1 MIVTILHYYSSIIT
15 IIVKN
20 DNILYVNYT
29 IKTEKFLVVA
39 FIVGTKQVKIASFF
53 IKTSFSFAKNGLNSC
68 LRPGCKSHGHPGVEE
83 VQIRVCAKL
92 FRGCGDVYLPC

>member
-1 MIVTILHYYSSIIT
+1 MTVTILHYYSSIIT

-29 IKTEKFLVVA
+29 IKTGAE
-39 FIVGTKQVKIASFF
+39 QVKIASFF
-53 IKTSFSFAKNGLNSC
+53 IKTSFSFAKNSLNSC
-68 LRPGCKSHGHPGVEE
+68 LRPRCKSHGHPGVEE

>member
-29 IKTEKFLVVA
+29 
-39 FIVGTKQVKIASFF
+39 FF